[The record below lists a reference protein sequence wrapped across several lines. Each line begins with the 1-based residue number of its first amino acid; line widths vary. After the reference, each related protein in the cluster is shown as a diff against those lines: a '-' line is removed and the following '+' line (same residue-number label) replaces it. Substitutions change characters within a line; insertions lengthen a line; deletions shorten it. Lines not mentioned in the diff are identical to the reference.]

1 MHCVPEDRAK
11 MSGKYLMLLKS
22 VKLEINDIELTVLC
36 GQGENLPLVL
46 GHGLFKPGRDV
57 CWKGY

>member
-1 MHCVPEDRAK
+1 
-11 MSGKYLMLLKS
+11 MLLKS

>member
-1 MHCVPEDRAK
+1 MHCVPEDRSK

-36 GQGENLPLVL
+36 VHGENLPLVL

-57 CWKGY
+57 CWK